1 MATDKFADI
10 NRLRD
15 VTGAG
20 VMECKKV
27 LQETNGNFD
36 EAVAII
42 RERGSA
48 KVEKRAERETGA
60 GMVFSY
66 VHNDRIGVMVEV
78 RAETDF
84 VVRSEPFR
92 EFVKNVAMHIAAAEP
107 ENVDLLLT
115 QPYVRDET
123 RTIGDLVTELIGRVG
138 ENVRITRFA
147 RFAA

>member
-1 MATDKFADI
+1 MANDKFADI

-15 VTGAG
+15 MTGAG

-27 LQETNGNFD
+27 LQETNGDFD
-36 EAVAII
+36 AAVKLI
-42 RERGSA
+42 RERGFA

-60 GMVFSY
+60 GMVYTY

-84 VVRSEPFR
+84 VVRSEAFR
-92 EFVKNVAMHIAAAEP
+92 EFVKNVAMHVAAADP
-107 ENVDLLLT
+107 DDVDGLLA
-115 QPYVRDET
+115 QPYVRDEA
-123 RTIGDLVTELIGRVG
+123 RTVGDLLTELIGRVG
-138 ENVRITRFA
+138 ENCRIARFA